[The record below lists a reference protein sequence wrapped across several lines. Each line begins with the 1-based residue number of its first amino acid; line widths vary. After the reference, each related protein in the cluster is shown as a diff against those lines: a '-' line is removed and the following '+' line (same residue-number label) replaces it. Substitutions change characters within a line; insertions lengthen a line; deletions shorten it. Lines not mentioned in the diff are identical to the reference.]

1 MTKPNKLSSFIFL
14 WRFRKLR
21 NQLMEIHDHDKALKQ
36 IQKLIDLIAGYI
48 EVDSSRYDAALYKS
62 CDYEIISRFGD
73 IYAQLDELSNLVK
86 IAVSGRR
93 IMVSDYETLP
103 KELLVHAS
111 KYLGY
116 RDRFALRSSWNTLKG
131 LVDRFTEY
139 HFNVVN
145 EFDDSANQEQYVQKE
160 YANLSKLV
168 GRFLYAIDTM
178 LFAVLKLANANTNDF
193 VGLSGGQHA

>member
-21 NQLMEIHDHDKALKQ
+21 NQLMEIHDLDKALKQ
-36 IQKLIDLIAGYI
+36 IQKLIDLIAKYI
-48 EVDSSRYDAALYKS
+48 DVDSSRYDAALYKS
-62 CDYEIISRFGD
+62 CDYEIISRFND
-73 IYAQLDELSNLVK
+73 VYAQLDELSNLVK
-86 IAVSGRR
+86 IAVSGKR

-116 RDRFALRSSWNTLKG
+116 RNRFALRSSWNTLKG

-139 HFNVVN
+139 HFDTIS
-145 EFDDSANQEQYVQKE
+145 EFDDSATQEQYVEKE

-193 VGLSGGQHA
+193 VGLSGGHHA

>member
-1 MTKPNKLSSFIFL
+1 MTKPSKLSSFIFL

-21 NQLMEIHDHDKALKQ
+21 NQLLEINDHDKALKQ
-36 IQKLIDLIAGYI
+36 IQKLISLIADYI
-48 EVDSSRYDAALYKS
+48 DVDSSRYDAALYKS
-62 CDYEIISRFGD
+62 CNYEIVSRFGD
-73 IYAQLDELSNLVK
+73 ICAQLDELSNLVK
-86 IAVSGRR
+86 IAVSGKR

-116 RDRFALRSSWNTLKG
+116 RNRFALRSSWSTLKG

-139 HFNVVN
+139 HLNVIN

-193 VGLSGGQHA
+193 VGLSGGHHA

>member
-21 NQLMEIHDHDKALKQ
+21 NQLSEIHDHDKALKQ
-36 IQKLIDLIAGYI
+36 IQKLIDLISGYI
-48 EVDSSRYDAALYKS
+48 DVDSSRYDAALYKS
-62 CDYEIISRFGD
+62 CDYEIISRFND

-86 IAVSGRR
+86 IAVSGKR

-116 RDRFALRSSWNTLKG
+116 RNRFALRSSWNTLKG

-139 HFNVVN
+139 HLNVIN
-145 EFDDSANQEQYVQKE
+145 EFDDSATQEQYVEKE
-160 YANLSKLV
+160 YANVSKLV

-193 VGLSGGQHA
+193 VGLSGGHHA

>member
-1 MTKPNKLSSFIFL
+1 MTKPSKLSSFIFL

-21 NQLMEIHDHDKALKQ
+21 NQLQEISDHDKALKQ
-36 IQKLIDLIAGYI
+36 IQKLINLIARYI
-48 EVDSSRYDAALYKS
+48 DVDSSRYDAALYKS
-62 CDYEIISRFGD
+62 CNYEIVSRFGD

-86 IAVSGRR
+86 IAVSGKR

-116 RDRFALRSSWNTLKG
+116 RNRFALRSSWNTLKG

-139 HFNVVN
+139 HLNVIN

-193 VGLSGGQHA
+193 VGLSGGHHA

>member
-21 NQLMEIHDHDKALKQ
+21 NQLMEINDHDKALKQ
-36 IQKLIDLIAGYI
+36 IQKLINLISSYI
-48 EVDSSRYDAALYKS
+48 DVDSSRYDAALYKS

-86 IAVSGRR
+86 IAVSGKR

-116 RDRFALRSSWNTLKG
+116 RNRFALRSSWNTLKG

-139 HFNVVN
+139 HFDVVN

-178 LFAVLKLANANTNDF
+178 LFAVLRLANANTSDF

>member
-1 MTKPNKLSSFIFL
+1 MTKPSKLSSFIFL

-21 NQLMEIHDHDKALKQ
+21 DQLQEINDHDKALKQ
-36 IQKLIDLIAGYI
+36 IQKLINLIANYI
-48 EVDSSRYDAALYKS
+48 DVDSSRYDAALYKS
-62 CDYEIISRFGD
+62 CNYEIVSRFGD

-116 RDRFALRSSWNTLKG
+116 RNRFALRSSWNTLKG

-139 HFNVVN
+139 HFNTVN

-193 VGLSGGQHA
+193 VGLSGGHHA

>member
-1 MTKPNKLSSFIFL
+1 MTKPSKLSSFIFL
-14 WRFRKLR
+14 RRFRKLR
-21 NQLMEIHDHDKALKQ
+21 NQLQEINDHDKALKQ
-36 IQKLIDLIAGYI
+36 IQKLINLIANYI
-48 EVDSSRYDAALYKS
+48 DVDSSRYDAALYKS
-62 CDYEIISRFGD
+62 CDYEIISRFND

-86 IAVSGRR
+86 IAVSGKR

-116 RDRFALRSSWNTLKG
+116 RNRFALRSSWNTLKG

-139 HFNVVN
+139 HLNVIN
-145 EFDDSANQEQYVQKE
+145 EFDDSATQEQYVEKE
-160 YANLSKLV
+160 YANVSKLV

-193 VGLSGGQHA
+193 VGLSGGHHA